1 MILNDE
7 QLAEIAKD
15 DACQERAVGRIR
27 LRDLL
32 DTIADLQRQL
42 AERDAHHTAVAIM
55 LGGRPGAAQ
64 NAVREDFPQL
74 AEALDTYTQ
83 QRVDEA
89 VLAEL
94 QIIWEAG
101 HTVSGDEFFIWLD
114 ERIAARFRVQGKPVT
129 PTATIIH
136 AGPVKMR
143 PITDDGEGV
152 DG

>member
-1 MILNDE
+1 MILNKE
-7 QLAEIAKD
+7 QLANPAMH
-15 DACQERAVGRIR
+15 QT
-27 LRDLL
+27 RDLL
-32 DTIADLQRQL
+32 DTISDLQRQL
-42 AERDAHHTAVAIM
+42 AERDAYHTAVAIM

-89 VLAEL
+89 VLAEHEIDCSYCHCCSDCRSKCPRRDKL
-94 QIIWEAG
+94 A
-101 HTVSGDEFFIWLD
+101 
-114 ERIAARFRVQGKPVT
+114 AAREKAQGKPVT
-129 PTATIIH
+129 PTATIVH

-143 PITDDGEGV
+143 PITDEGEGV